1 MRVSLESRC
10 DSTSSCAG
18 CCLDEKN
25 ARQQPRPF
33 QAGDCRVVSLMH
45 WPSGKSP
52 GFCSD
57 FGGSAYSPTVSV
69 VWLRASAG
77 VEPSDWVLVSA
88 HTSRSVE
95 EPLPLDRKST
105 RLNSSHRT
113 ISYAVFCLKKKT

>member
-1 MRVSLESRC
+1 M
-10 DSTSSCAG
+10 
-18 CCLDEKN
+18 
-25 ARQQPRPF
+25 
-33 QAGDCRVVSLMH
+33 MH

-77 VEPSDWVLVSA
+77 VEPSDWVFVNA

-95 EPLPLDRKST
+95 EPLPLASSAAFELRKYSVPPAAVAYCVPGDTAGHSVKPGLPASAPAVSNCVT
-105 RLNSSHRT
+105 RRVAAPAASADFEN
-113 ISYAVFCLKKKT
+113 A